1 MIKIINRDGA
11 EVQLGDIVEDK
22 EGKQYSVEDIE
33 GKTLNV
39 LAVGAKRKAT
49 KKVLATSLG
58 LTTEGETETLEDK
71 RRLNQL
77 KLTLREY
84 WEDM

>member
-49 KKVLATSLG
+49 KKILATSLG

-71 RRLNQL
+71 RRLNEL

>member
-71 RRLNQL
+71 RRLNEL

>member
-1 MIKIINRDGA
+1 MIKVINRDGT
-11 EVQLGDIVEDK
+11 EVQLGAIVEDK

-71 RRLNQL
+71 RRLNEL

>member
-49 KKVLATSLG
+49 KKILATSLG

-71 RRLNQL
+71 RRLDQL

>member
-58 LTTEGETETLEDK
+58 LTTEGDTETLEDK
-71 RRLNQL
+71 RRLNEL